1 MSLELLHT
9 PISTCSQKVRMALF
23 EKGLAWT
30 SRPVNLRVH
39 EHLTPEYL
47 ALNPNGVVPT
57 LLHDGEA
64 IVDSSVINEYLED
77 VFPARPLRPAEPKAL
92 ARMRAWRAY
101 IDEVPTTA
109 IRVPSFQLFIRR
121 GLPAGAAFDAHAAR
135 LPLRKH
141 FYGKMRDGGFSET
154 DQAEAREKLRQ
165 SIDRM
170 EAALAD
176 GRPWLCGDMFTL
188 ADISIM
194 PSIVR
199 LEDLGMA
206 ELWADRPLVTQWY
219 ARLRARPAF
228 ALAYADGARDIF
240 GYAPAPAC

>member
-1 MSLELLHT
+1 
-9 PISTCSQKVRMALF
+9 
-23 EKGLAWT
+23 
-30 SRPVNLRVH
+30 
-39 EHLTPEYL
+39 
-47 ALNPNGVVPT
+47 
-57 LLHDGEA
+57 
-64 IVDSSVINEYLED
+64 
-77 VFPARPLRPAEPKAL
+77 
-92 ARMRAWRAY
+92 MRAWRAY